1 MTQAA
6 LEEREQAL
14 AEAAASASLVSGLQ
28 KEVEMLR
35 RALAEAQQDALAEA
49 QQGDRSKAELDRL
62 LKEVCSKTEG
72 GGRGSQRM

>member
-35 RALAEAQQDALAEA
+35 KVGRPSREESKKLRSTSSGVHIVSNQVASPEWPSLIGFVAQY
-49 QQGDRSKAELDRL
+49 
-62 LKEVCSKTEG
+62 
-72 GGRGSQRM
+72 